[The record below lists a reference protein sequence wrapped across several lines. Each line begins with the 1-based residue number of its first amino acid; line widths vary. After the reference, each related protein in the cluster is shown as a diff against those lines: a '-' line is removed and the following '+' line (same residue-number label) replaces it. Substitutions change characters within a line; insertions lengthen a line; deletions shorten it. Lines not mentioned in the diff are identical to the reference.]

1 MDLKMTRV
9 TFPKL
14 VFFDLDGTLI
24 EPMDF
29 EKVKSVLKV
38 GSPVLENILHD
49 PLKMEILKRFEV
61 EHAMKAN
68 LMPYAREVVE
78 RLNELGIVRAII
90 TRNCSESV
98 EIVCRRFGL
107 RFDEVITRDMGHF
120 KPSPYH
126 VIRLIERYGFR
137 REDCLIVGD
146 HEFDVL
152 TGKNA
157 GIKTAIVRRN
167 CTNADFVLRN
177 LKDLL
182 SIVKYDRKA

>member
-1 MDLKMTRV
+1 MTRV

-29 EKVKSVLKV
+29 ERIKSILKV

-49 PLKMEILKRFEV
+49 PLKMEILKRFEI
-61 EHAMKAN
+61 EHAERAN
-68 LMPYAREVVE
+68 LMPHASEVLKKLE
-78 RLNELGIVRAII
+78 NLGIVKVII

-126 VIRLIERYGFR
+126 VIRLIEKYGFR
-137 REDCLIVGD
+137 RDDCLIVGD

-152 TGKNA
+152 TGKRA

-167 CTNADFVLRN
+167 CASADFVLRN

-182 SIVKYDRKA
+182 SIVKYDGKA

>member
-1 MDLKMTRV
+1 MTIV

-14 VFFDLDGTLI
+14 VFFDLDGTII

-29 EKVKSVLKV
+29 EKIKSILNVR
-38 GSPVLENILHD
+38 SPVLENILHD
-49 PLKMEILKRFEV
+49 PLKMKILKEFEV

-68 LMPYAREVVE
+68 LMPYAGEVIE
-78 RLNELGIVRAII
+78 RLKELGIVRVIV

-107 RFDEVITRDMGHF
+107 RFNEVITRDIGHF

-137 REDCLIVGD
+137 RDDCLIVGD
-146 HEFDVL
+146 HMIDVL
-152 TGKNA
+152 TGKRA
-157 GIKTAIVRRN
+157 GIKTAIVQRK
-167 CTNADFVLRN
+167 CESADFVLRN

-182 SIVKYDRKA
+182 SIVKYDRKT